1 MKFLKRSYNFSKKAK
16 LDKLCEHE
24 GFRVPLEYILFD
36 EGNLIASDGYVL
48 IVIPI
53 EIISNLEQSDIEKL
67 NGHLIHYSVFSKL
80 IKMDAI
86 IEISDTYIKAYNDIA
101 YPIEVSFPIEVNG
114 ADEGYKYYDYKK
126 ILNNMYHAPK
136 NTSEEICFDAKML
149 NDLCAAVCQH
159 NPIITPNG
167 ENGAIKVRF
176 KEVPYDRIQAAIM
189 PRLFKD

>member
-24 GFRVPLEYILFD
+24 GFRVPLEYVFFD
-36 EGNLIASDGYVL
+36 QGNAIASDGCVL
-48 IVIPI
+48 IVVPI

-86 IEISDTYIKAYNDIA
+86 IEITGSYITACNDTY
-101 YPIEVSFPIEVNG
+101 YPIKVSFPIKVNG
-114 ADEGYKYYDYKK
+114 LEDGYEYYDYKK

-136 NTSEEICFDAKML
+136 NTSDEICFNAKML
-149 NDLCAAVCQH
+149 NDLCAAVDQH

-176 KEVPYDRIQAAIM
+176 KEDPYDRIQAAIM
-189 PRLFKD
+189 PRLFSD